1 MADKSTIEFVFGESH
16 EKKFSCGLWHL
27 KLGPDLKKRHFVR
40 WTTLVSK
47 WSMVKLKEAK
57 KSSGEAPANLS
68 DIPHSITT
76 LPSGDWG
83 PTVRGLIYTVTVIAS
98 GYP

>member
-1 MADKSTIEFVFGESH
+1 
-16 EKKFSCGLWHL
+16 
-27 KLGPDLKKRHFVR
+27 
-40 WTTLVSK
+40 
-47 WSMVKLKEAK
+47 MVKLKEAK